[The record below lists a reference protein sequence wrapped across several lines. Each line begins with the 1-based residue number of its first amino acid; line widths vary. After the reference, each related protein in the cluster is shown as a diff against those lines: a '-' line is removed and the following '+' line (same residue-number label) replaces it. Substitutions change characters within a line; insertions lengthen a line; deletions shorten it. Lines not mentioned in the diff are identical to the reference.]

1 MTLHVMPGRRD
12 TPADDAGE
20 RRLVRASDRWLRLL
34 LRLYPADF
42 RDEMGDALLETYR
55 DRCRA
60 ALRDGGVGAL
70 AGVWLRSLADSTRN
84 GLAERMRPAVGWRR
98 SGNWGRDT
106 ERAVRRLAR
115 APLFTFSMLATLTVG
130 LGAFAMVAT
139 VVQKVLLA
147 PLPYERPDDLYMVW
161 RDYGKVFDLKR
172 GNLAG
177 TDLVALAAAGGA
189 IEGAAALDL
198 AQHTMTAAGS
208 GSDETAPEQIG
219 VLYTTPNLF
228 RMLGVRP
235 ALGRTFAP
243 GEVGKGRPAL
253 VVLGHEL
260 WQRRFGGRRDVLG
273 TDVVLDGQPHRVIG
287 VMGDGFRLDGQLAA
301 DAYATHP
308 VNLAETEPGAGS
320 YNVMLRAR
328 PGTPPTLVAS
338 AVGAVGRM
346 VDERDFEGKGISLY
360 PVGVKADLLAAV
372 RAPLLVL
379 GAAGVLLVLVLGV
392 NMATLLLV
400 RAAQREREFA
410 ISRALGANRVALVRA
425 TLLEAALLGTAVATL
440 AALAG
445 VWGTR
450 ALVALAPLDLPRRAT
465 VAVDWRLAALA
476 AAAGALLGALA
487 GAPPA
492 GGSTR
497 AQLATLLRNAAVRGG
512 GGGFGPLRRAMVVA
526 QVALSL
532 VLLSAG
538 GLVVRSFDRLL
549 RVDPGFSPA
558 GVLTFGVPVP
568 GARYPSDTLVL
579 AVHERLHREL
589 AAIPGVTAV
598 GAASALPLA
607 GDPSQTTVRFPS
619 APGNTGDEERDRPLV
634 DFMPTRAGYFEALGI
649 RVLAGRA
656 FAPTPTRGVREAVI
670 DRTLARQFFP
680 TGGAVG
686 ATFRLL
692 GDTLLVVGVVEHAR
706 LRDVHQDGRPQV
718 YLRDENYTDYGL
730 SFAVR
735 TDRAP
740 TGLVPE
746 VRAAVARV
754 DPQLAVANVRSMDEI
769 VSAAVQQPRLSAVLL
784 SGFSLG
790 ALLLA
795 AMGLYGVIAGSVS
808 RRRHEIA
815 VRLALGSDHGRV
827 LRLVLGEGA
836 RLVALGVLVGAP
848 GIYLASRVVD
858 GVLVGV
864 SPFDPLTLGAVT
876 LGLAAVAAVA
886 CYLPARR
893 VAAIEPAQS
902 LLEN

>member
-1 MTLHVMPGRRD
+1 MSKQRHVPTDGVR
-12 TPADDAGE
+12 AGE
-20 RRLVRASDRWLRLL
+20 ERLVRASDRWLRLML
-34 LRLYPADF
+34 QLYPADF
-42 RDEMGDALLETYR
+42 RDEMGEALLETYR

-60 ALRDGGVGAL
+60 AVRDGGTRAL

-84 GLAERMRPAVGWRR
+84 GLGERVRPAVGWRR

-106 ERAVRRLAR
+106 EHAVRRLAR
-115 APLFTFSMLATLTVG
+115 APLFTLTMLATLTVG
-130 LGAFAMVAT
+130 LGAFAMVST

-147 PLPYERPDDLYMVW
+147 PLPYERPDDLYFVW

-172 GNLAG
+172 GSLAG
-177 TDLVALAAAGGA
+177 TDVAALGAAGGV
-189 IEGAAALDL
+189 IEGASALDP
-198 AQHTMTAAGS
+198 AQRTLTGAGS
-208 GSDETAPEQIG
+208 KSDDTAPEQVS
-219 VLYTTPNLF
+219 VLYTSPNLF
-228 RMLGVRP
+228 GLLGARP

-253 VVLGHEL
+253 IVLGHDL
-260 WQRRFGGRRDVLG
+260 WQRRFGGRRDVVG
-273 TDVVLDGQPHRVIG
+273 ADVVLDGQPFQVIG
-287 VMGDGFRLDGQLAA
+287 VMGPDFRLDGSVEA
-301 DAYATHP
+301 DAYITHP
-308 VNLAETEPGAGS
+308 VNLAETDPGAGS
-320 YNVMLRAR
+320 YNALIRAR
-328 PGTPPTLVAS
+328 AGTPPALVAS
-338 AVGAVGRM
+338 AVGAVSKM
-346 VDERDFEGKGISLY
+346 VDERDHEGRGISIY
-360 PVGVKADLLAAV
+360 PVGLKADLLAAV

-425 TLLEAALLGTAVATL
+425 TLLEAVLLGTGGGALGAL
-440 AALAG
+440 AA

-450 ALVALAPLDLPRRAT
+450 ALVSLAPLDLPRRET
-465 VAVDWRLAALA
+465 IAVDWRLAALVVA
-476 AAAGALLGALA
+476 VGALLGALA
-487 GAPPA
+487 GSLPA
-492 GGSTR
+492 VWSTR

-538 GLVVRSFDRLL
+538 GLVVRSFERLL
-549 RVDPGFSPA
+549 RLDAGFSPA

-568 GARYPSDTLVL
+568 GARYPNDTLML
-579 AVHERLHREL
+579 AVHERVHREL
-589 AAIPGVTAV
+589 AAIPGVRAV
-598 GAASALPLA
+598 GASSALPLN

-619 APGNTGDEERDRPLV
+619 APGNTGEKERDRPLV
-634 DFMPTRAGYFEALGI
+634 DFIPTRAGYFEALGI

-656 FAPTPTRGVREAVI
+656 FAPTPSRGVREAVI

-686 ATFRLL
+686 ATFNML

-706 LRDVHQDGRPQV
+706 MRDIHEDGRPQV
-718 YLRDENYTDYGL
+718 YLRDEDYTENGL
-730 SFAVR
+730 SFVLR
-735 TDRAP
+735 SDRSLP
-740 TGLVPE
+740 GLVPE
-746 VRAAVARV
+746 VRAAIGRV
-754 DPQLAVANVRSMDEI
+754 DPQLAVSQIRTMDEI
-769 VSAAVQQPRLSAVLL
+769 VSGAVQQPRLSAVLL

-815 VRLALGSDHGRV
+815 VRLALGADHRRV

-836 RLVALGVLVGAP
+836 RLVALGLLIGAP
-848 GIYLASRVVD
+848 GIFLASRVVG

-864 SPFDPLTLGAVT
+864 SPFDPLTLGAVAT
-876 LGLAAVAAVA
+876 GLALVAAVA
-886 CYLPARR
+886 CYIPARR
-893 VAAIEPAQS
+893 VALIEPAQA